1 MPDAVWSELIERGGW
16 RAGAVELKAAP
27 WIIRRLV
34 TRTDMVQALTL
45 TLGQGEAE
53 AIVLA
58 QECRADLILLDEKL
72 GRAAAEHLG
81 LRVTGLIGVLIE
93 AKRRGFVDDAA
104 ALAELIRSRGV
115 WLADSLIELLRKA

>member
-1 MPDAVWSELIERGGW
+1 
-16 RAGAVELKAAP
+16 
-27 WIIRRLV
+27 
-34 TRTDMVQALTL
+34 MVQALTL